1 VSKRDEYFL
10 DDPNPQF
17 FQVFEFNGKFPGV
30 SPLEIE
36 AWDYDDLFGDDL
48 IGQTTVDLDDRFF
61 CPEWRNI
68 RDKPIEYRELYHP
81 STSLA
86 QGNII
91 CWVDILEQSKAGNR
105 GSGKLWDIAP
115 EPIKDYE
122 LRLCVLSIQ
131 NVPMEDLEGTSD
143 VYVKAWID
151 EEDKKET
158 DTHYRCQT
166 GEASFNYRLL
176 YDFQSPVRHKS
187 DRDSYK
193 LKIEAYDRDVFKS
206 NDFLCRFEMDLY
218 HLILECRQTQQ

>member
-48 IGQTTVDLDDRFF
+48 IGKTIVDLDDRFF

-122 LRLCVLSIQ
+122 LRLCVLSI
-131 NVPMEDLEGTSD
+131 
-143 VYVKAWID
+143 
-151 EEDKKET
+151 
-158 DTHYRCQT
+158 
-166 GEASFNYRLL
+166 
-176 YDFQSPVRHKS
+176 
-187 DRDSYK
+187 
-193 LKIEAYDRDVFKS
+193 
-206 NDFLCRFEMDLY
+206 
-218 HLILECRQTQQ
+218 